1 MKLARIGPVK
11 SLQKAGFILGVFSLV
26 TGPMPAG
33 TAASERAQIKY
44 ATLQVIAPGDSD
56 AVIAEKAA
64 KVLPRANQ
72 ITWMR
77 QERTF
82 FLHFGPNAFN
92 GVEWGTGREAP
103 AIFNPTAL
111 DANQWVGAMKAAGGN
126 LLILVAKHHDGL
138 CFWPSRYTQHSV
150 ASSPWRGGK
159 GDMVREVADAAR
171 AHGIKLGIY
180 LSPAD
185 LFQLRTNP
193 SNPAGYYGNG
203 RPKVRSAI
211 PTAPANFLKD
221 PSQGREPT
229 PGFPRFS
236 YEVDDYN
243 RYFLNQLYELLT
255 EYGTISVAWFDGA
268 NPDPSVPQTYDYAAW
283 YDLIRRL
290 QPGAVISVKGPD
302 VRWVGNE
309 GGYGR
314 TTEWSVIPL
323 PESPE
328 KHTWPDKQDQD
339 LGSRAKLRPGSHLWW
354 YPAEVNTPI
363 LNGWFWSAEKRTKSP
378 AELVDYYYRSVG
390 RNGVMLLNLSPDTRG
405 LIPDDQLASLRRM
418 SRVINDTFARDLAAR
433 ATFAA
438 DTSDSVHSPALAH
451 DGDLDT
457 WWEAAPGQT
466 TATFTL
472 KLSAAVAFDV
482 VVLQEAVA
490 QRSQRIESFVVETW
504 NGSTWTAPTAAE
516 EQTTVGHKRLVRLS
530 VPVTTDQVRVRITGS
545 RFAPTLAEVGLFKQS
560 LPREPVVSDRSRDG
574 FITLTH
580 PHQLPIVY
588 TIDGTEPTAKSPVY
602 SAPIPLPEGGAVQAA
617 ILTRQGNLGLVAS
630 KTVVGLAPTGWKV
643 VRATN
648 AIGSSPEFSDTN
660 AIDADAST
668 LWRER
673 ATTCEAACPTLTID
687 MGSARRIGGFAYLP
701 RQDWVF
707 VGVVDRYKFETSLDG
722 THWTMN
728 VESGVFGNIRNNPM
742 LQEITFTP
750 IEARFFRF
758 TALHD
763 VDENGWV
770 GAAEL
775 TVLPAP
781 PASKAH

>member
-1 MKLARIGPVK
+1 M
-11 SLQKAGFILGVFSLV
+11 LGVLSLANW
-26 TGPMPAG
+26 PMLAS
-33 TAASERAQIKY
+33 TAASERALVDY
-44 ATLQVIAPGDSD
+44 ATVQVIAPGDSD

-72 ITWMR
+72 IAWMR
-77 QERTF
+77 HERTF

-92 GVEWGTGREAP
+92 GVEWGTGREDP
-103 AIFNPTAL
+103 AIFNPTEL
-111 DANQWVGAMKAAGGN
+111 DSNQWVGAMKAAGGN

-159 GDMVREVADAAR
+159 GDMVREVAEAAR

-193 SNPAGYYGNG
+193 KNPAGYYGNG
-203 RPKVRSAI
+203 SPKVRSAI
-211 PTAPANFLKD
+211 PTAPANFMKD
-221 PSQGREPT
+221 PSQGRAPT
-229 PGFPRFS
+229 PGFPTFS

-243 RYFLNQLYELLT
+243 RYFLNQLYEVLT
-255 EYGTISVAWFDGA
+255 EYGPISVAWFDGA
-268 NPDPSVPQTYDYAAW
+268 NPDPSVAQTYDYTAW

-323 PESPE
+323 QESPE

-339 LGSRAKLRPGSHLWW
+339 LGSRAKLKPGSHLWW
-354 YPAEVNTPI
+354 YPAEVNTSI
-363 LNGWFWSAEKRTKSP
+363 INGWFWSADKRAKSP

-390 RNGVMLLNLSPDTRG
+390 RNGVMLLNLAPDTRG
-405 LIPDDQLASLRRM
+405 LIPDNQLASLRRM
-418 SRVINDTFARDLAAR
+418 SEVINDTFARDLAAG
-433 ATFAA
+433 ATFTA
-438 DTSDSVHSPALAH
+438 DTSVSAQSPALAH
-451 DGDLDT
+451 DGNLDT
-457 WWEAAPGQT
+457 WWEAAPGQIIG
-466 TATFTL
+466 TFTL
-472 KLSAAVAFDV
+472 TLPDAVTFDV
-482 VVLQEAVA
+482 VSLQEAVA
-490 QRSQRIESFVVETW
+490 QRGQRIESFVIETW
-504 NGSTWTAPTAAE
+504 NGSSWTAPTAVE

-530 VPVTTDQVRVRITGS
+530 LPVTTNKVRIRITGS

-560 LPREPVVSDRSRDG
+560 LPKEPVVSDRSRDG
-574 FITLTH
+574 FVTLSH

-588 TIDGTEPTAKSPVY
+588 TVDGSEPTANSPVY
-602 SAPIPLPEGGAVQAA
+602 RAPISLPEGGTVQAA
-617 ILTRQGNLGLVAS
+617 ILTREGGLGLVAS
-630 KTVVGLAPTGWKV
+630 KTIVGLAPRGWQV
-643 VRATN
+643 VRAKN
-648 AIGSSPEFSDTN
+648 AVIPSPEFPDTN
-660 AIDADAST
+660 AIDADDST

-673 ATTCEAACPTLTID
+673 ATKGDVARPSLTID
-687 MGSARRIGGFAYLP
+687 MGSVRRIGGFAYLP

-722 THWTMN
+722 THWTTN

-742 LQEITFTP
+742 LQEITFAPVET
-750 IEARFFRF
+750 RFFRF
-758 TALHD
+758 TAHHD
-763 VDENGWV
+763 VDDSGWV

-781 PASKAH
+781 PVSASR